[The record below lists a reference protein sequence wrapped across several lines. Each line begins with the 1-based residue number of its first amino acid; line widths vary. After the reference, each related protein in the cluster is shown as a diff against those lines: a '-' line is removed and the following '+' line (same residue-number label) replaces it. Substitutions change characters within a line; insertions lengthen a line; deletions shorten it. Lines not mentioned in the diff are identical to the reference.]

1 MDINVSLNFVLNKL
15 KFFKN
20 IKDLM
25 LLSRSI
31 NITN

>member
-1 MDINVSLNFVLNKL
+1 MDINVFLNLVLNKL
-15 KFFKN
+15 KFLKN